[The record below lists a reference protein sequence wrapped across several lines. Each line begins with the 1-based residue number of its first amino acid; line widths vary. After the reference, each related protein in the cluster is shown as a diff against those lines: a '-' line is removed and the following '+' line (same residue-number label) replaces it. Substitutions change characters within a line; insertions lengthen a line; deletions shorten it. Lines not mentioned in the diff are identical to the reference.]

1 MELEKLAYPNE
12 IHTKV
17 EEQAFLNFS
26 SAFLTSFLVSSIYFI
41 ADGESIQR
49 AQSVVGLGV
58 GPMLEEP
65 RNMLMHAAHIFQS

>member
-1 MELEKLAYPNE
+1 MELEKLANPNE

-26 SAFLTSFLVSSIYFI
+26 RAFPTSFRASSIYLI
-41 ADGESIQR
+41 ADGETIQCAR
-49 AQSVVGLGV
+49 SVVGWGA

-65 RNMLMHAAHIFQS
+65 RNMLTHAAIIFQS